1 MDTLDAGSFENA
13 RIGEG
18 SVIEPN
24 VEIGLRYHEEC
35 GPAVLGKDCMI
46 RRGTVIYGDTRIG
59 DHFQAGYNSVVRAL
73 VKIG

>member
-18 SVIEPN
+18 AIIEPN

-35 GPAVLGKDCMI
+35 GPAVLGKDWH
-46 RRGTVIYGDTRIG
+46 DP
-59 DHFQAGYNSVVRAL
+59 AGHGHLWRFAHR
-73 VKIG
+73 